1 MTSGTDISHLI
12 IKINALESKIELL
25 ESQLK
30 NAVTFSK
37 LTAIRL
43 LLEDKIRELEIV
55 TSTIS
60 SEVSL
65 IKTRLKIK

>member
-12 IKINALESKIELL
+12 TKINALESKIELL

-43 LLEDKIRELEIV
+43 LLEDKIRELEII

>member
-12 IKINALESKIELL
+12 TKINALESKIELL

>member
-1 MTSGTDISHLI
+1 MTSATDISHLI
-12 IKINALESKIELL
+12 VKINALESKIELL

-30 NAVTFSK
+30 TAVTFSK

-43 LLEDKIRELEIV
+43 LLEDKIRELEIL

>member
-1 MTSGTDISHLI
+1 MTSATDISHLI
-12 IKINALESKIELL
+12 TKINALESKIDLL

-30 NAVTFSK
+30 TAVTFSK

-43 LLEDKIRELEIV
+43 LLEDKIRELEIL

>member
-1 MTSGTDISHLI
+1 MTSGNDISHLI
-12 IKINALESKIELL
+12 VKINALEAKIDLL

-43 LLEDKIRELEIV
+43 LLEDRIRELEII

>member
-1 MTSGTDISHLI
+1 MTSAIDISHLI
-12 IKINALESKIELL
+12 TKINALESKIELL

-30 NAVTFSK
+30 TAVTFSK

-43 LLEDKIRELEIV
+43 LLEDKIRELEIL

>member
-1 MTSGTDISHLI
+1 MTSGTDISYLI
-12 IKINALESKIELL
+12 TKINALESKIELL

>member
-1 MTSGTDISHLI
+1 MTSETDISHLI

-30 NAVTFSK
+30 TAVTFSK

-43 LLEDKIRELEIV
+43 LLEDKIRELEII

>member
-1 MTSGTDISHLI
+1 MTSGTDISYLI
-12 IKINALESKIELL
+12 TKINALESKIELL

-43 LLEDKIRELEIV
+43 LLEDKIRELEII